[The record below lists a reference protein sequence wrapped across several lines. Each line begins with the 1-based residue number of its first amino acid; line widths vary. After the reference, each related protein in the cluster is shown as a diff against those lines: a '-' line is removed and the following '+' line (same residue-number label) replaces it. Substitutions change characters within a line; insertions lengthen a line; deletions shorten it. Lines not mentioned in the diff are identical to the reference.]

1 MKAHIIKNG
10 YFWFGYTDAI
20 TKCIQKCGK
29 WHVEIIYKKY
39 LINQKI

>member
-29 WHVEIIYKKY
+29 WHVEII
-39 LINQKI
+39 